1 MLQIGQQ
8 PMPRYNPFS
17 LQLQVSRMFEQGQS
31 FFATTR
37 VQDWLRQRNEDP
49 NQYEVIFHE
58 RPAPADSGLIKAI
71 EIQLKRK
78 DGQPIDPFLQKEL
91 NEWG

>member
-1 MLQIGQQ
+1 
-8 PMPRYNPFS
+8 MPRYNPFS

-31 FFATTR
+31 FFATTK

-49 NQYEVIFHE
+49 AIYEIIFHE
-58 RPAPADSGLIKAI
+58 RPAPADSGLIKAVEI
-71 EIQLKRK
+71 ELKRK